1 MDKKKKIASVLF
13 VCTGNSCRSVMAE
26 GFLKK
31 MLARAGKKDIEVCS
45 AGTFAVD
52 GFMPTE
58 HTISVM
64 KKEGIDVSTCRSSML
79 TPLMIQESDL
89 ILVMEP
95 VHREEVLNYVPT
107 ANDKTLLL
115 REFAGRKDR
124 FSGTSVPDPIGRPL
138 EVYET
143 VAKVIKECVQELVKK
158 L

>member
-1 MDKKKKIASVLF
+1 MDNRKIKSILF

-31 MLARAGKKDIEVCS
+31 MLADSNKKDIEVFS

-58 HTISVM
+58 NTVSVM
-64 KKEGIDVSTCRSSML
+64 NKEDIDVSIYQSSRL
-79 TPLMIQESDL
+79 TPPMIQQADL

-95 VHREEVLNYVPT
+95 VHKEEVLNYVPT
-107 ANDKTLLL
+107 AEEKTHLLKAFTGKEDKL
-115 REFAGRKDR
+115 
-124 FSGTSVPDPIGRPL
+124 SGTSVPDPIGRPL
-138 EVYET
+138 EVYES
-143 VAKVIKECVQELVKK
+143 VASVIKECVKELMER